1 MDIIV
6 SQMQGRV
13 PVTVLRINER
23 VNLGNATALEETARI
38 AFQNG
43 MRNLVIDLTDVPS
56 ITSAGL
62 RAIQVVN
69 KLLGADPAEVSD
81 TTARPPPGGGSLK
94 SRHLKLVNTSPYVLR
109 VLQTAGFD
117 TFLDIHD
124 SVQDAVA
131 SF

>member
-6 SQMQGRV
+6 SQAQGRV

-43 MRNLVIDLTDVPS
+43 MRDLVIDLTDVPS

-69 KLLGADPAEVSD
+69 KLLGAEPALTQPAGE
-81 TTARPPPGGGSLK
+81 SLK
-94 SRHLKLVNTSPYVLR
+94 SRHLKLVNPSPYVLR
-109 VLQTAGFD
+109 VLQMAGFD

-124 SVQDAVA
+124 SVQDAID

>member
-43 MRNLVIDLTDVPS
+43 MRDLVIDLTDVPS

-62 RAIQVVN
+62 RTIQVIN
-69 KLLGADPAEVSD
+69 KLLNPDPAEVSD
-81 TTARPPPGGGSLK
+81 AAARTQPAGESLK
-94 SRHLKLVNTSPYVLR
+94 SRHLKLVNPSPYVLR

-124 SVQDAVA
+124 SVQDAID

>member
-1 MDIIV
+1 MDIII

-43 MRNLVIDLTDVPS
+43 MRDLVIDLTDVPS

-62 RAIQVVN
+62 RAIQVIN
-69 KLLGADPAEVSD
+69 KLLSPDPAEVSD
-81 TTARPPPGGGSLK
+81 AAARTPPAGESLK
-94 SRHLKLVNTSPYVLR
+94 SRHLKLVNPSPYVLR

-117 TFLDIHD
+117 TFLDIYD

>member
-38 AFQNG
+38 AFQHG
-43 MRNLVIDLTDVPS
+43 MRDLVIDLTDVPS

-62 RAIQVVN
+62 RAIQVIN
-69 KLLGADPAEVSD
+69 KLLGVGPEEPSPAEAP
-81 TTARPPPGGGSLK
+81 TPPARESLK
-94 SRHLKLVNTSPYVLR
+94 SRHLKLVNPSPYVLR

-124 SVQDAVA
+124 NVQDAVA